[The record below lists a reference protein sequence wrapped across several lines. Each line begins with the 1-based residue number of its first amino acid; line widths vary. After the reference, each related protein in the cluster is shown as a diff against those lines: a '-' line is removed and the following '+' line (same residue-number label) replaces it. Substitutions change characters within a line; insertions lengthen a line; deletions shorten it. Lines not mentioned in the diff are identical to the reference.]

1 MPNNETTKHTPGPWY
16 IDGIGGIQMDGIRDG
31 YMVNSAEHRRIAVI
45 YGSSSVPRG
54 ERWPNVRLI
63 AAAPDLLAA
72 AKAVLA
78 YAAEIEHY
86 PSTGNVYDELG
97 AAVARAEGK
106 EHAEQRN

>member
-1 MPNNETTKHTPGPWY
+1 MAEHTPGPWEVNTY
-16 IDGIGGIQMDGIRDG
+16 YSGSKLTGQWTRIEPGVIRESSFTRRDSYG
-31 YMVNSAEHRRIAVI
+31 DACFHGVNISDDDA
-45 YGSSSVPRG
+45 
-54 ERWPNVRLI
+54 NLI

-106 EHAEQRN
+106 EDAEQRN

>member
-1 MPNNETTKHTPGPWY
+1 MAEHTPGPWNY
-16 IDGIGGIQMDGIRDG
+16 EWVHTLLRYSRKQVGPWDEMDGNHPDDKDA
-31 YMVNSAEHRRIAVI
+31 N
-45 YGSSSVPRG
+45 
-54 ERWPNVRLI
+54 LI

-97 AAVARAEGK
+97 AAVAKAEGE